1 MITWKTLFCKY
12 NFRGNQALVT
22 TLDYDTTY
30 VQGDFETNIKGCVD
44 VSGQKRVYPLPALLN
59 VPEHV
64 MTQWVKEALGPE
76 QVEYIENQ
84 LQIRFDES
92 ENPTSGGFPPK
103 E

>member
-1 MITWKTLFCKY
+1 M
-12 NFRGNQALVT
+12 VT
-22 TLDYDTTY
+22 SLDYDATY
-30 VQGDFETNIKGCVD
+30 TQDTFEASIKGTVD
-44 VSGQKRVYPLPALLN
+44 VTNQERVYPLPALLN